1 MSRPTAGPRAV
12 ATPPTAPATPALRY
26 LSGYPAALRQQA
38 QVLVDAG
45 TLGEHLTRRYP
56 QRHTVRTDP
65 ALYAYAQDL
74 KASFMR
80 SAPPLAKVVYAPR
93 LHVIH
98 NALGTHTTVARV
110 QGGQLKAK
118 REIRVSALFRDA
130 PPEFLKMIVVHEL
143 AHLKEREHDKAFY
156 ALCCHMEPDY
166 HQFEFDLRL
175 HLIWLETADPA
186 PDAVDGAPPPDT
198 PLAG

>member
-1 MSRPTAGPRAV
+1 VSPS
-12 ATPPTAPATPALRY
+12 TPPALRY

-38 QVLVDAG
+38 QALVDAG
-45 TLGEHLTRRYP
+45 TLGEHLARRYP
-56 QRHTVRTDP
+56 AHHTVRTDA
-65 ALYAYAQDL
+65 ALYAYTQDL
-74 KASFMR
+74 KASHMR

-130 PPEFLKMIVVHEL
+130 PAEFLKMIVVHEL

-175 HLIWLETADPA
+175 HLIWLETAPATAAQLDDDPVDVSRETAA
-186 PDAVDGAPPPDT
+186 PADPS
-198 PLAG
+198 